1 MKVSTAGH
9 WGTPGGGSPKGV
21 LLGGA
26 APKGSSQLGGRSAAS
41 ECFRAAQP
49 GLGEA
54 WFWLYVLVTLFR
66 FVYRK
71 VLSEVGGKLVFR
83 VDDLLLV
90 DN

>member
-1 MKVSTAGH
+1 M
-9 WGTPGGGSPKGV
+9 
-21 LLGGA
+21 
-26 APKGSSQLGGRSAAS
+26 
-41 ECFRAAQP
+41 
-49 GLGEA
+49 
-54 WFWLYVLVTLFR
+54 YVLVTLFR